1 MLHRVGAA
9 ALLALSAAGAP
20 AVAQELDIRIAV
32 LAQEVEPPPTLANL
46 DPPPEDE
53 GVQGARLATADSNT
67 TGKFLKHRYRLDEVV
82 VPQDG
87 DVAAAMEKLAADG
100 HRFVVSTLRAD
111 ALNKALAAPG
121 AAGML
126 VFNAAAPDDAL
137 RNAGCRANL
146 LHTLPSRAMLAD
158 ALAQVLVKKRW
169 TRWFLVTGPR
179 PEDALYADAVR
190 RAAKRFGAKVVAE
203 KAWTGDSDVRR
214 TAQAEVA
221 TFTQGPSY
229 DVLVVAD
236 EAGDFGNYLPYQ
248 TWDPRPVAGTAG
260 LIPAAWG
267 RAIEAWGAVQLQE
280 RFRAQAGRW
289 MTPADYAAWIAVRT
303 VAEAA
308 TRTKSGDPAALAAA
322 IRADGF
328 EVGAHK
334 GRRVSYRPWDGQLRQ
349 PIPLLTPV
357 SLVAEAPQEGFL
369 HPTTDLDT
377 LGHDRPESGCK
388 AVK

>member
-1 MLHRVGAA
+1 MGAA
-9 ALLALSAAGAP
+9 ALLAFGLAGTP
-20 AVAQELDIRIAV
+20 AMAQELDIRIAV
-32 LAQEVEPPPTLANL
+32 LTQEVEPPPTLANL
-46 DPPPEDE
+46 DPPPPDE
-53 GVQGARLATADSNT
+53 GLQGARLAIADSNT
-67 TGKFLKHRYRLDEVV
+67 AGKFLKQRYRLDEVV

-87 DVAAAMEKLAADG
+87 DTAAAMEKLAADG
-100 HRFVVSTLRAD
+100 HRFVVTALRAD
-111 ALNKALAAPG
+111 ALTKALAAPA

-126 VFNAAAPDDAL
+126 VFNAGAPDDVL
-137 RNAGCRANL
+137 RNAGCRTNL

-158 ALAQVLVKKRW
+158 ALAQFLVKKRW
-169 TRWFLVTGPR
+169 PRWFLVVGPR

-190 RAAKRFGAKVVAE
+190 RAAKRFGAKIVAE

-221 TFTQGPSY
+221 TFTQGPGY

-236 EAGDFGNYLPYQ
+236 EVGDFGNYLPYQ

-260 LIPAAWG
+260 LVPAAWG

-280 RFRAQAGRW
+280 RFKAQAGRW

-308 TRTKSGDPAALAAA
+308 TRTRSGDFATLSAA

-369 HPTTDLDT
+369 HPITDLDT
-377 LGHDRPESGCK
+377 LGYDRPESGCK
-388 AVK
+388 APK